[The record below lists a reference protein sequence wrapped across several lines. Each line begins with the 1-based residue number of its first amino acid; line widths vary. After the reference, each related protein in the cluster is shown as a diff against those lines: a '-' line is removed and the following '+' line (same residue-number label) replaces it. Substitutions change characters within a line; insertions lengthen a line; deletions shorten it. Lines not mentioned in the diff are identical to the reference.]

1 MERLT
6 TNGIKNYLIRN
17 YGKDGQ
23 KQVKCMNHDP
33 ENSKWGEYA
42 PEGGCKELM
51 WIDTR
56 SDRGLCW
63 RCTSNSVNMKT
74 KNLIK

>member
-1 MERLT
+1 MVE
-6 TNGIKNYLIRN
+6 KV
-17 YGKDGQ
+17 KDGQ

-51 WIDTR
+51 WIDIR

-74 KNLIK
+74 GGYADTRDSIGD